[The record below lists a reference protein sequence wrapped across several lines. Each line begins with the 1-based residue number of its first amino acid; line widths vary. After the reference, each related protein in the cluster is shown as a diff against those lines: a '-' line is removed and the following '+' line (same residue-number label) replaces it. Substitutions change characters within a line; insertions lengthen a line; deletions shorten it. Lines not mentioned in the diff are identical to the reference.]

1 MRRFLSWIV
10 MILAESVVLFVL
22 NIAVALVRIV
32 MNEIYRLSP
41 ILYWAAIIIGGATI
55 LGIVFSVIF
64 YGSGIAVK
72 LSQLVWKSK
81 NGLRYKVYG
90 SLCILGYGLTI
101 ILSLAK
107 IMTGVDLLLQILFL
121 IASIVFL
128 FVGLEMANSEGG
140 PPTKREI
147 LQAKIDKIDAKE
159 TEKQQ

>member
-22 NIAVALVRIV
+22 NLAVALVRIV

-55 LGIVFSVIF
+55 LGIIFGVIF

-90 SLCILGYGLTI
+90 GLCILGYGLTI
-101 ILSLAK
+101 ILSIAK
-107 IMTGVDLLLQILFL
+107 IMPGTDLILQIMFL